1 MHHRHG
7 RMLKELVAWS
17 EKNNARAVKG
27 RFDPQLDSR
36 TCRRRVEGNVS
47 NEFGVASEQR
57 DSKRM
62 ERPMKEIFTAIAF
75 AVLLTAVP
83 ALAADTSTNN
93 KPASSISSGPGVKGA
108 PGNKNGPAAQ
118 PNSMDKAGSS
128 SGTAYTQPSQEYNES
143 AAVEIELTQKTYL
156 VWC

>member
-1 MHHRHG
+1 
-7 RMLKELVAWS
+7 
-17 EKNNARAVKG
+17 
-27 RFDPQLDSR
+27 
-36 TCRRRVEGNVS
+36 
-47 NEFGVASEQR
+47 
-57 DSKRM
+57 
-62 ERPMKEIFTAIAF
+62 MKEIFTAIAF

-83 ALAADTSTNN
+83 ALAADTSTDNQ
-93 KPASSISSGPGVKGA
+93 PASSTSSGPGVKGA

>member
-1 MHHRHG
+1 MRELLKG
-7 RMLKELVAWS
+7 GSIRNWIPEPAGGGSKGTSRMNSALLRSKET
-17 EKNNARAVKG
+17 
-27 RFDPQLDSR
+27 Q
-36 TCRRRVEGNVS
+36 
-47 NEFGVASEQR
+47 
-57 DSKRM
+57 KRM

-93 KPASSISSGPGVKGA
+93 KPASSTSSGPGVKGA

-128 SGTAYTQPSQEYNES
+128 SGTADTQPSQDAKGVKGAPGNKSGPAEKPN
-143 AAVEIELTQKTYL
+143 TTGK
-156 VWC
+156 

>member
-1 MHHRHG
+1 
-7 RMLKELVAWS
+7 
-17 EKNNARAVKG
+17 
-27 RFDPQLDSR
+27 
-36 TCRRRVEGNVS
+36 
-47 NEFGVASEQR
+47 
-57 DSKRM
+57 
-62 ERPMKEIFTAIAF
+62 MKEIFTAIAF

-128 SGTAYTQPSQEYNES
+128 SGTAYTQPSQDAKGVKGAPGNKSGPAEKSYHRKVIFSRFRVNSRPGPRPLSS
-143 AAVEIELTQKTYL
+143 AEGYSLSEN
-156 VWC
+156 